1 MTAVE
6 HAPGRSIVGAETV
19 SGQRNIR
26 LLLAD
31 VDGTL
36 VTKDKVLTAAAEAAA
51 RELLHAGIALAV
63 TSGRPPRGMSMLI
76 QPLALQ
82 GAIAGFNGGVLVNP
96 DLSVIESH
104 TLDPATATQT
114 LKLILDGGLDAWVY
128 TEDEW
133 LIRDPDAPHV
143 AREAWTVKFDAKV
156 VASFTDAHLAHAVKI
171 VGISDDL
178 DLVAACERV
187 AQNALGEKASA
198 ARSQPYYL
206 DVTHPEANKGR
217 VVATLS
223 KRLGIPPEQIAAIG
237 DMPNDV
243 LMFRK
248 SGFSIAMGN
257 SSDEVK
263 AQASA
268 VTDSNENEGFA
279 KAVRK
284 FVLVEPSRHD
294 QNLQDR

>member
-1 MTAVE
+1 MVE
-6 HAPGRSIVGAETV
+6 SARAASTISLVV
-19 SGQRNIR
+19 
-26 LLLAD
+26 AD

-36 VTKDKVLTAAAEAAA
+36 VTTEKVLTSRATEAVKALQA
-51 RELLHAGIALAV
+51 AGIDFAI

-76 QPLALQ
+76 EPLALQ
-82 GAIAGFNGGVLVNP
+82 GAIAGFNGGVFVNP

-104 TLDPATATQT
+104 TLEPATAKQA
-114 LKLILDGGLDAWVY
+114 LELILDRGLDAWVY
-128 TEDEW
+128 TEQEW
-133 LIRDPDAPHV
+133 LIRNRAAPHV
-143 AREAWTVKFDAKV
+143 ARETWTVKFDAKV

-178 DLVAACERV
+178 DLVATCEKV
-187 AQNALGEKASA
+187 VQNTLGEKASA
-198 ARSQPYYL
+198 TRSQPYYL
-206 DVTHPEANKGR
+206 DVTHPLANKGT
-217 VVATLS
+217 VVTTLS
-223 KRLGIPPEQIAAIG
+223 KLLNIPPEQIVTIG

-257 SSDEVK
+257 SSDQVK

-284 FVLVEPSRHD
+284 FVLR
-294 QNLQDR
+294 

>member
-1 MTAVE
+1 MM
-6 HAPGRSIVGAETV
+6 
-19 SGQRNIR
+19 SGQRDIR

-36 VTKDKVLTAAAEAAA
+36 VTQDKVLTEQAVAAAQQL
-51 RELLHAGIALAV
+51 RDAGITLAL
-63 TSGRPPRGMSMLI
+63 TSGRPPRGMNMLI
-76 QPLALQ
+76 APLRLE
-82 GAIAGFNGGVLVNP
+82 GAIAGFNGGVLVHP

-104 TLDPATATQT
+104 LLDPATAKAT
-114 LKLILDGGLDAWVY
+114 LQLILDSGLDAWLY
-128 TEDEW
+128 TEREW
-133 LIRDPDAPHV
+133 LIRDAKAPHV
-143 AREAWTVKFDAKV
+143 ARETWTVKFDARV
-156 VASFTDAHLAHAVKI
+156 VASFSDADLADAVKI
-171 VGISDDL
+171 VGVSDDL
-178 DLVAACERV
+178 DRVAACEKL
-187 AQNALGEKASA
+187 AQQKLGAHASA

-206 DVTHPEANKGR
+206 DVTHPQANKGM
-217 VVATLS
+217 VVTMLA
-223 KRLGIPPEQIAAIG
+223 RLNGITPEQIATIG

-257 SSDEVK
+257 ASDEVK

-284 FVLVEPSRHD
+284 FILNPA
-294 QNLQDR
+294 

>member
-1 MTAVE
+1 MN
-6 HAPGRSIVGAETV
+6 
-19 SGQRNIR
+19 GQRNIR

-36 VTKDKVLTAAAEAAA
+36 VTQDKVLTEAAEAAV
-51 RELLHAGIALAV
+51 RDLHSAGIAFTI

-76 QPLALQ
+76 EPLGLQ
-82 GAIAGFNGGVLVNP
+82 CPIAGFNGGVFVNP
-96 DLSVIESH
+96 DFSVIESH
-104 TLDPATATQT
+104 TLDPAAAAQAV
-114 LKLILDGGLDAWVY
+114 KLILDQGLDAWVY
-128 TEDEW
+128 TDKEW
-133 LIRDPDAPHV
+133 LIRDKAAPHV

-156 VASFTDAHLAHAVKI
+156 VPSFTDAHLARAVKI
-171 VGISDDL
+171 VGVSDDL
-178 DLVAACERV
+178 ELVAGCEKA
-187 AQNALGEKASA
+187 AQKALGDEVSA

-206 DVTHPEANKGR
+206 DVTHPQANKGT
-217 VVATLS
+217 VVTTLS
-223 KRLGIPPEQIAAIG
+223 RLLNIPPEQIATIG

-268 VTDSNENEGFA
+268 VTDSNENDGFA

-284 FVLVEPSRHD
+284 FILGTEVA
-294 QNLQDR
+294 

>member
-1 MTAVE
+1 MTAQ
-6 HAPGRSIVGAETV
+6 HD
-19 SGQRNIR
+19 IR
-26 LLLAD
+26 LFLAD
-31 VDGTL
+31 VDGAL
-36 VTKDKVLTAAAEAAA
+36 VTKSKVLTEAAKA
-51 RELLHAGIALAV
+51 AVRELNQEGIAFAI

-76 QPLALQ
+76 EPLALRT
-82 GAIAGFNGGVLVNP
+82 AIAGFNGGVLVNP

-104 TLDPATATQT
+104 TLDPATAKQAV
-114 LKLILDGGLDAWVY
+114 KLILDQGLDAWVY
-128 TEDEW
+128 TETEW
-133 LIRDPDAPHV
+133 LIRDKDAPHV
-143 AREAWTVKFDAKV
+143 AREAWTVKFDATV

-178 DLVAACERV
+178 ELVAACEKA
-187 AQNALGEKASA
+187 AQKTLGEKASA

-206 DVTHPEANKGR
+206 DVTHPLANKGT
-217 VVATLS
+217 VVGTLS
-223 KRLGIPPEQIAAIG
+223 RLLNIPSTQIATMG

-257 SSDEVK
+257 ASDAVK

-268 VTDSNENEGFA
+268 VTDSNESEGFA

-284 FVLVEPSRHD
+284 FVLPPAAP
-294 QNLQDR
+294 

>member
-1 MTAVE
+1 
-6 HAPGRSIVGAETV
+6 V
-19 SGQRNIR
+19 SARPDIR

-36 VTKDKVLTAAAEAAA
+36 VTQDKALTAAAKDVA
-51 RELLHAGIALAV
+51 RDLRRAGVALAI

-76 QPLALQ
+76 EPLALD

-96 DLSVIESH
+96 DLSVVESH
-104 TLDPATATQT
+104 TLDPTAARQALT
-114 LKLILDGGLDAWVY
+114 LILDHGLDAWVY
-128 TEDEW
+128 TEDAW
-133 LIRDPDAPHV
+133 LIRDRQAPHV
-143 AREAWTVKFDAKV
+143 AREAWTVKFDAEV
-156 VASFTDAHLAHAVKI
+156 VASFTDRHLAGAVKI
-171 VGISDDL
+171 VGVSDDL
-178 DLVAACERV
+178 ELVAACEKA
-187 AQNALGEKASA
+187 AQDTLGDRASA

-206 DVTHPEANKGR
+206 DVTHPQANKGA

-223 KRLGIPPEQIAAIG
+223 RLLDIRPEQIATIG

-257 SSDEVK
+257 ASDDVK

-268 VTDSNENEGFA
+268 VTDTNENDGFA
-279 KAVRK
+279 KAVRQ
-284 FVLVEPSRHD
+284 FVLR
-294 QNLQDR
+294 

>member
-1 MTAVE
+1 
-6 HAPGRSIVGAETV
+6 
-19 SGQRNIR
+19 
-26 LLLAD
+26 
-31 VDGTL
+31 
-36 VTKDKVLTAAAEAAA
+36 
-51 RELLHAGIALAV
+51 
-63 TSGRPPRGMSMLI
+63 MSMLI

-104 TLDPATATQT
+104 TLDPATAAQT
-114 LKLILDGGLDAWVY
+114 LKLILDRGLDAWVY

-178 DLVAACERV
+178 GLVAACEKL
-187 AQNALGEKASA
+187 AQNTLGEKASA

-206 DVTHPEANKGR
+206 DVTNPQANKGT
-217 VVATLS
+217 VVTTLS
-223 KRLGIPPEQIAAIG
+223 KLLNIPPAQIATIG

-243 LMFRK
+243 LMFRN

-279 KAVRK
+279 KAVQK
-284 FVLVEPSRHD
+284 FILRPAAA
-294 QNLQDR
+294 